1 MNGKYFRGKVAVVT
15 GAGSGIG
22 RALARELARQGALL
36 ALSDVDMVGLAA
48 TERLATAE
56 GAVVH
61 IRSLDVTDRDAVLAY
76 AEEVVA
82 DLGRVNL
89 VFNNAGIGVLGS
101 VQDLSFD
108 QFQRVIDVDL
118 MGVVHGTKAFLPH
131 LVASGDGHV
140 VNLSSMFGFVGIA
153 NQSPYNAAKFAV
165 RGFTE
170 ALRQEMLGTGAP
182 VAVTCVHPGGV
193 KTGIARNSAIAGDE
207 PVEVNSKFEDVFFRM
222 TADRAAT
229 IILAGVR
236 RRKARVHVGMDA
248 VAMDLLARVA
258 GPHYQRVTMLMSRLM
273 PEPTLPAARSQAAQD
288 RKVS

>member
-1 MNGKYFRGKVAVVT
+1 MSSTYFRGKVAVIT

-22 RALARELARQGALL
+22 RALSLELARSGAVL

-48 TERLATAE
+48 TERLATVE

-61 IRSLDVTDRDAVLAY
+61 TRSLDVTDRGAVLAY
-76 AEEVVA
+76 ADEVAA
-82 DLGRVNL
+82 DLGKVNL

-101 VQDLSFD
+101 VADLSFD

-170 ALRQEMLGTGAP
+170 ALRQEMLGTGTP
-182 VAVTCVHPGGV
+182 VAVTCVHPGGI
-193 KTGIARNSAIAGDE
+193 KTNIARNSAIAGVE
-207 PVEVNSKFEDVFFRM
+207 AVEVNNKFEETFFRM
-222 TADRAAT
+222 TAERAAQ
-229 IILAGVR
+229 IILKGVR
-236 RRKARVHVGMDA
+236 KRKARVHVGMDA
-248 VAMDLLARVA
+248 VAMDLLSRVA
-258 GPHYQRVTMLMSRLM
+258 GPHYQRVTMLMTRLM
-273 PEPTLPAARSQAAQD
+273 PEPTLPAARSQAAEH